1 MSEITQYENTDLKV
15 LKKLIDFCDNI
26 KYEMNQMD
34 LVPASLSHINQ
45 SG

>member
-1 MSEITQYENTDLKV
+1 MNKVTQYENTDLS
-15 LKKLIDFCDNI
+15 LKKQIDLCGNI

-34 LVPASLSHINQ
+34 LVLASDGHINQ